1 MHSRSLVH
9 IAIKFHL
16 DIPNRYLA
24 NIDENNKRLYFLKII
39 RAWGKHSYMQHEV
52 ATIYALQ

>member
-1 MHSRSLVH
+1 MHSRSLEH

-24 NIDENNKRLYFLKII
+24 KIDENNKRLYFLTII
-39 RAWGKHSYMQHEV
+39 RGWVKHSYLRHEV
-52 ATIYALQ
+52 ATIHALL